1 MVRTPQRRLVKLGYH
16 SLFCVVSCKTFFPL
30 TEQSFN
36 SSTKKI
42 TQGTLIPK
50 PSLNRQIQVRFIS
63 IIIIKSRL
71 FRYFFIPPYLNKVLK
86 TYSEPI
92 GKTKLKGLECI
103 CETVM
108 KNRFISSSEARLS
121 RFEVAN
127 SKKNMAQSEINNAI
141 RSRAIILSNVRMKQV
156 AYE

>member
-1 MVRTPQRRLVKLGYH
+1 LQNIFL
-16 SLFCVVSCKTFFPL
+16 L

-42 TQGTLIPK
+42 AQRTLIPK
-50 PSLNRQIQVRFIS
+50 PGLNRQIQDRFIS
-63 IIIIKSRL
+63 VIIIKSRL
-71 FRYFFIPPYLNKVLK
+71 FRYFFIPPSLNKVLK

-108 KNRFISSSEARLS
+108 RNRFISSSEARLS

-127 SKKNMAQSEINNAI
+127 YSKKNMAQSEINNAI
-141 RSRAIILSNVRMKQV
+141 SSRAIILSVIRMKQV
-156 AYE
+156 ACA